1 MREGPSSAPERQPR
15 VRQLATDGSSADW
28 AASAPG
34 DDYSDIVT
42 GSLVGGPTR
51 KIACRLSSVYALAV
65 DETDVY
71 FSTWLA
77 RGAPGKIIGKIP
89 KFAR

>member
-1 MREGPSSAPERQPR
+1 
-15 VRQLATDGSSADW
+15 V
-28 AASAPG
+28 
-34 DDYSDIVT
+34 
-42 GSLVGGPTR
+42 
-51 KIACRLSSVYALAV
+51 SSVYALAV

-77 RGAPGKIIGKIP
+77 KDAPGKMIGKIP